1 MSMAKC
7 WSQVTAA
14 KGNKGDAVV
23 AVYFIRGD
31 ISRLIHHQQG
41 GAPSYKIHV
50 CKCIEQSEK
59 GQVYSFTVTK
69 GLKHNISLN

>member
-14 KGNKGDAVV
+14 KGNKGDAIV

-41 GAPSYKIHV
+41 GTPSYKIYV
-50 CKCIEQSEK
+50 CKCIEQFE
-59 GQVYSFTVTK
+59 VYSFTVTK